1 MFIGEYQH
9 SLDAKGRI
17 IIPSKFRD
25 ELSTNFILGVG
36 LDQCL
41 TIYTIDKWQKMFE
54 ELNKIPTTK
63 SDARKYVRT
72 LTSSAS
78 ECELDGQGRIII
90 PQYLSKHA
98 GIEKECVVIGA
109 NDHVEIWAQDI
120 WDKYYEDASSS
131 FEDIAEHLSELVND

>member
-25 ELSTNFILGVG
+25 ELSSHFILGIG
-36 LDQCL
+36 LDKCL
-41 TIYTIDKWQKMFE
+41 TIYTIEKWTKMFE

-63 SDARKYVRT
+63 SNARKYVRT

-78 ECELDGQGRIII
+78 ECDLDGQGRIMV

-98 GIEKECVVIGA
+98 SIEKDCVVIGA
-109 NDHVEIWAQDI
+109 NDHVEIWAKDV
-120 WDKYYEDASSS
+120 WESYYDDASNS
-131 FEDIAEHLSELVND
+131 FEEIAEHLSELLDD